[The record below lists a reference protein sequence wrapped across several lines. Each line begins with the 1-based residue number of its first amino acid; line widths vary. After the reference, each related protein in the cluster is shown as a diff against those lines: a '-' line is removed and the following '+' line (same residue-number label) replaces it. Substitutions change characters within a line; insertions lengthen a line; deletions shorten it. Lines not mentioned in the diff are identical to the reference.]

1 MPEQD
6 AVMMRL
12 PEIAAA
18 TPLTTLTPRDR
29 ELLEHLRVRRSQR
42 QISLAMAIT
51 VNTVRGRVRR
61 LERKLDSAPTDAD
74 GSGPPSPRR
83 PLV

>member
-6 AVMMRL
+6 AVMPRL
-12 PEIAAA
+12 PEITAD
-18 TPLTTLTPRDR
+18 TPLPTLTARDR
-29 ELLEHLRVRRSQR
+29 ELLEHLRARRSQR

-51 VNTVRGRVRR
+51 VNTVRGRIRR
-61 LERKLDSAPTDAD
+61 LERKVGSARAY

-83 PLV
+83 PPV